1 VFLQRFRCNE
11 PLTWRRILKWRRIRR
26 GGGYDVEEDTTWRR
40 IRRGGGYDVEED
52 PLKTAPLQTR

>member
-1 VFLQRFRCNE
+1 MEEDTEVE
-11 PLTWRRILKWRRIRR
+11 EDTTWRRIRR